1 MQKQKSSD
9 VHEDEFEGAEYLQ
22 ELEGFGL
29 EMVKAIVN
37 RMGGQ
42 VWVRGHGVVGSTIA
56 ISLPVAESERELA

>member
-1 MQKQKSSD
+1 MQKQKSS
-9 VHEDEFEGAEYLQ
+9 VVEDDEIIGAEYLQ

-42 VWVRGHGVVGSTIA
+42 VWVKGQGAVGSTIA
-56 ISLPVAESERELA
+56 ISLPIAESERELA